1 MYSNKTTLNPL
12 QFGWPWPHN
21 IPVTTQDWRNYL
33 CKYVRDNKHVYEMLT
48 GSGVKWMLPENIP
61 AMYDVVVVNL
71 LDSTLVEGRLGAY
84 SGLRQLLAWTGCSSS
99 RAGSNTRQR
108 MGRLTDSKVRGFMV
122 TETNSEACAQLKLVL
137 HAASTA
143 CVTLSLYSRP
153 PLVHLY

>member
-1 MYSNKTTLNPL
+1 MKSRCSPKI
-12 QFGWPWPHN
+12 F
-21 IPVTTQDWRNYL
+21 RNECESDPDESRL
-33 CKYVRDNKHVYEMLT
+33 RTEIARDRTSAEVDPTSAAH
-48 GSGVKWMLPENIP
+48 
-61 AMYDVVVVNL
+61 DL

-143 CVTLSLYSRP
+143 RVTTLVLFSAPVGPILSIPIKLNAGGKPQICV
-153 PLVHLY
+153 